1 VAIDERTRHQLFLR
15 LEEVLGD
22 EEANTL
28 MEHLPPV
35 GWADVATKGDLAVLR
50 DDVDQGLDRLE
61 TMMNL
66 RFAIADEKM
75 QRTVQEMASTLR
87 SEMNANT
94 RLLFFAIVGSMLTL
108 ASLLLART

>member
-1 VAIDERTRHQLFLR
+1 
-15 LEEVLGD
+15 
-22 EEANTL
+22 

-35 GWADVATKGDLAVLR
+35 GWADVATKTDLTDLER
-50 DDVDQGLDRLE
+50 RVD
-61 TMMNL
+61 L
-66 RFAIADEKM
+66 RFDLSEERM

-87 SEMNANT
+87 AEMNAQA

>member
-1 VAIDERTRHQLFLR
+1 MAIDERTRHQLFLR

-35 GWADVATKGDLAVLR
+35 GWADVATKSDFVVMRGDLE
-50 DDVDQGLDRLE
+50 QLE
-61 TMMNL
+61 TRMNL
-66 RFAIADEKM
+66 RFEIADEKM

>member
-1 VAIDERTRHQLFLR
+1 MAIDERTRHQLFLR

-35 GWADVATKGDLAVLR
+35 GWADVATKHDL
-50 DDVDQGLDRLE
+50 D
-61 TMMNL
+61 L
-66 RFAIADEKM
+66 RFELAEERM
-75 QRTVQEMASTLR
+75 QRAVQEMGSTLR
-87 SEMNANT
+87 AEMNAQA
-94 RLLFFAIVGSMLTL
+94 RLLFFAIVGSMFTL

>member
-1 VAIDERTRHQLFLR
+1 MAIDERTRHQLFLR

-22 EEANTL
+22 DEANTL

-35 GWADVATKGDLAVLR
+35 GWADVATKRDL
-50 DDVDQGLDRLE
+50 E
-61 TMMNL
+61 L
-66 RFAIADEKM
+66 RFELADERM
-75 QRTVQEMASTLR
+75 HRAVQEMASTLR